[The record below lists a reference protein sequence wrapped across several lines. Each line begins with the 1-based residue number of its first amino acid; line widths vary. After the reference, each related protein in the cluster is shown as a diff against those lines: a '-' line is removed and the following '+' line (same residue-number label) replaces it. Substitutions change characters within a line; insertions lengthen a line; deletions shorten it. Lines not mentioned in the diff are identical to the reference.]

1 MYFTNLKAINYQL
14 STINYFA
21 IYKNVLHELYL
32 IKIIL
37 TKSRPLLWSRTV
49 LNAYQIKLCEDLNFM
64 YKFKNKQKSNIFND
78 TINQRYWLNGT
89 IKKPVHQ
96 YPTQFSIRNFSV
108 RKFSLRST
116 KYSISVRGPKICN

>member
-37 TKSRPLLWSRTV
+37 TKSRPLLRSRTV

-64 YKFKNKQKSNIFND
+64 YKFKNKQKSNIFNN
-78 TINQRYWLNGT
+78 TINQRYWLNGI

-96 YPTQFSIRNFSV
+96 YPTQFSIRNFSA